1 MGSFYVICFLKKQNE
16 KCTETFSIHS
26 FTGNHVTSGDL
37 IPIWQGVSRMPCQ
50 LSHQWTELKGL
61 LSRKGENS
69 SKIRGKNP
77 SLCRLLHFPSQ
88 LLKNSTVWIMSL
100 LNMIFSASSWQF
112 NLPCLGE
119 ENLLFSINTKWGDE
133 IASCIISIKM
143 LLPSFPT
150 SYSQHSKAQLGDPST
165 RK

>member
-1 MGSFYVICFLKKQNE
+1 MEIVRILSVFILLQE
-16 KCTETFSIHS
+16 IMWRP
-26 FTGNHVTSGDL
+26 VTSYQYDKGYLACHANYL
-37 IPIWQGVSRMPCQ
+37 INEPSSRASSQ
-50 LSHQWTELKGL
+50 E
-61 LSRKGENS
+61 GENS

-112 NLPCLGE
+112 NLLCLGE

-150 SYSQHSKAQLGDPST
+150 SYSQHSKAQLGEPST